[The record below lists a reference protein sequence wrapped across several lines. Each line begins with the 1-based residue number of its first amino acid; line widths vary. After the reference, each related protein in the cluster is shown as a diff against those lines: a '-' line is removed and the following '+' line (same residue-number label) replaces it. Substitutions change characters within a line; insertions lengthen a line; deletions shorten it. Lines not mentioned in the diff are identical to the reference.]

1 MTEGGANKT
10 SSYACVSPSSKADC
24 ALSRQG
30 GRRRDLL
37 LGVEMDRFVQAI
49 RSQEAYMKKPKPRK
63 EQLPTDR
70 RPPMKDSQI
79 VQALHLMK
87 MGLSPSHIAKEL
99 DVPVQTVYNVRQRY
113 QLIKLED
120 GKNWYRY
127 LGV

>member
-1 MTEGGANKT
+1 
-10 SSYACVSPSSKADC
+10 
-24 ALSRQG
+24 
-30 GRRRDLL
+30 
-37 LGVEMDRFVQAI
+37 
-49 RSQEAYMKKPKPRK
+49 
-63 EQLPTDR
+63 
-70 RPPMKDSQI
+70 MKDSQI

-120 GKNWYRY
+120 GKDWYIY

>member
-1 MTEGGANKT
+1 M
-10 SSYACVSPSSKADC
+10 PSRSVTNGKQVRVLINPRSTFPSVPD
-24 ALSRQG
+24 
-30 GRRRDLL
+30 RRRDFN
-37 LGVEMDRFVQAI
+37 EITMNKFVQAI

-120 GKNWYRY
+120 GKDWYIY

>member
-1 MTEGGANKT
+1 
-10 SSYACVSPSSKADC
+10 
-24 ALSRQG
+24 
-30 GRRRDLL
+30 
-37 LGVEMDRFVQAI
+37 MDRFVQAI

-79 VQALHLMK
+79 VQALTLMK

>member
-1 MTEGGANKT
+1 MNKF
-10 SSYACVSPSSKADC
+10 
-24 ALSRQG
+24 L
-30 GRRRDLL
+30 
-37 LGVEMDRFVQAI
+37 QAI
-49 RSQEAYMKKPKPRK
+49 KSQEAYMKKPKPRK
-63 EQLPTDR
+63 EQLPPDR

-79 VQALHLMK
+79 VQALNLMK

-113 QLIKLED
+113 QLSKLED

>member
-1 MTEGGANKT
+1 MTEGGTKKVRAF
-10 SSYACVSPSSKADC
+10 VSPSVAFPSAYD
-24 ALSRQG
+24 
-30 GRRRDLL
+30 RRRDFNE
-37 LGVEMDRFVQAI
+37 VTMNKFVQAI

-79 VQALHLMK
+79 VQALNLMK

>member
-1 MTEGGANKT
+1 
-10 SSYACVSPSSKADC
+10 
-24 ALSRQG
+24 
-30 GRRRDLL
+30 
-37 LGVEMDRFVQAI
+37 
-49 RSQEAYMKKPKPRK
+49 MKKPKPRK
-63 EQLPTDR
+63 EQLPPYR

-79 VQALHLMK
+79 VQALNLMK